1 MTAEGHPLKN
11 RIAGIINRL
20 NNGMHEREETIAV
33 SLLAALAGQNAFL
46 LGPPGTAKS
55 LIARRI
61 ACAFAEKESDIKFF
75 AYLMQRFST
84 PDEVFGPISVQK
96 LKEDTY
102 FRQTDRFLPWAEFA
116 FLDEI
121 WKASPAILN
130 TLLTIVNERIFRNG
144 ATEDRV
150 SLKALIAASNE
161 TPPDGQGLEALYDR
175 FIVRLHVPQMRDPE
189 NFKNLLA
196 SSQVKDSVDVGDL
209 AISTKEWDK
218 WRKDIQNVKLSPETT
233 KVVMLV
239 KNELDK
245 NAGKKS
251 GVYVS
256 DRRWQKAM
264 LIVKAAAFF
273 CDRHQT
279 NLADALL
286 LRHCL
291 WTTDKNRDAVIKIVE
306 KAVKESGL
314 STGYDFHDLIKQ
326 KEVLRARILQA
337 RIKKELPHGE
347 KKNIYKTEK
356 TEDGV
361 ECYKA
366 VVFSGDARIGYVY
379 SYPQELYMPVVQVD
393 EKRAFYP
400 LNKDGSQHQ
409 QFICQYADD
418 QSVLIVVNPDHY
430 YSHHDISL
438 THKGKPETYSTN
450 IVWPLERS
458 DTEKTA
464 NGVVCYKVS
473 VWRGVDVTDFNNQLY
488 MPVAEV
494 NKEGEFYPLNERG
507 EEERYFICES
517 DGKGSVRIGGNAG
530 IENHTYRHV
539 SHHENDRSQQGWVTW
554 SLKAKDHEQFNSPD
568 TGQRLVADI
577 RKDVAKL
584 TGQFREIKD
593 AVKKQRESFHKDLDS
608 PFVPDEKSKLALDG
622 VDEQLDEIEVALQ
635 DCGAMHELAKD

>member
-1 MTAEGHPLKN
+1 MALSRNINGWIPACAGMTDMLTSGNMCYNARRKTMTAEGHPLKN

-96 LKEDTY
+96 LKEDIY

-175 FIVRLHVPQMRDPE
+175 FIVRLHVPPMRDPG
-189 NFKNLLA
+189 NFVKLL
-196 SSQVKDSVDVGDL
+196 SSPQVKSRVNDVGNL
-209 AISTKEWDK
+209 AISTKEWDE
-218 WRKDIQNVKLSPETT
+218 WREGIQKVQLSPETT
-233 KVVMLV
+233 NVVMLI
-239 KNELDK
+239 KNKLDK

-291 WTTDKNRDAVIKIVE
+291 WTTDKNRDTVIEIVE

-314 STGYDFHDLIKQ
+314 STGRDFGELVQQKEKLHAKIKKALFHD
-326 KEVLRARILQA
+326 EDVY
-337 RIKKELPHGE
+337 E
-347 KKNIYKTEK
+347 TENL
-356 TEDGV
+356 GGM
-361 ECYKA
+361 ECHKA
-366 VVFSGDARIGYVY
+366 VLWHG
-379 SYPQELYMPVVQVD
+379 SYYTDKQQDIYMPASTMSASAAD
-393 EKRAFYP
+393 KKWYP
-400 LNKDGSQHQ
+400 LLDEDCNINKNLLFQAAGN
-409 QFICQYADD
+409 A
-418 QSVLIVVNPDHY
+418 
-430 YSHHDISL
+430 
-438 THKGKPETYSTN
+438 
-450 IVWPLERS
+450 
-458 DTEKTA
+458 
-464 NGVVCYKVS
+464 
-473 VWRGVDVTDFNNQLY
+473 
-488 MPVAEV
+488 
-494 NKEGEFYPLNERG
+494 
-507 EEERYFICES
+507 
-517 DGKGSVRIGGNAG
+517 SVRINVAKNHGHYHQYISLRQNDGGRQ
-530 IENHTYRHV
+530 E
-539 SHHENDRSQQGWVTW
+539 QVTC
-554 SLKAKDHEQFNSPD
+554 SLKVLFRKGTKIRFDSPG
-568 TGQRLVADI
+568 TRQILTEKFRGLVEEM
-577 RKDVAKL
+577 KE
-584 TGQFREIKD
+584 QFREIKD
-593 AVKKQRESFHKDLDS
+593 TVQNQREAFRQELDS
-608 PFVPDEKSKLALDG
+608 PFDPEEKSKIALEG
-622 VDEQLDEIEVALQ
+622 VDNQLREIDAALQ
-635 DCGAMHELAKD
+635 DCEHMYALAKD

>member
-96 LKEDTY
+96 LKEDIY
-102 FRQTDRFLPWAEFA
+102 FRQTEKFLPWAEFA

-175 FIVRLHVPQMRDPE
+175 FIVRLHVPPMRDPE
-189 NFKNLLA
+189 NFANLLE
-196 SSQVKDSVDVGDL
+196 SSQVKDSVDVGGL
-209 AISTKEWDK
+209 AISTRDWDK
-218 WRKDIQNVKLSPETT
+218 WRKGIQKVRLSPETIY
-233 KVVMLV
+233 VVMLV

-245 NAGKKS
+245 NAAEES

-291 WTTDKNRDAVIKIVE
+291 WTTDKNRDAVIEIVE
-306 KAVKESGL
+306 KAVKDSGL

-326 KEVLRARILQA
+326 KEELLAKIQKNLRHDKNVYETDETENG
-337 RIKKELPHGE
+337 IK
-347 KKNIYKTEK
+347 
-356 TEDGV
+356 
-361 ECYKA
+361 CYK
-366 VVFSGDARIGYVY
+366 VVVWYGHYHHHNTASSWCI
-379 SYPQELYMPVVQVD
+379 YMPVEKINKKD
-393 EKRAFYP
+393 EF
-400 LNKDGSQHQ
+400 H
-409 QFICQYADD
+409 
-418 QSVLIVVNPDHY
+418 
-430 YSHHDISL
+430 
-438 THKGKPETYSTN
+438 
-450 IVWPLERS
+450 
-458 DTEKTA
+458 
-464 NGVVCYKVS
+464 
-473 VWRGVDVTDFNNQLY
+473 
-488 MPVAEV
+488 
-494 NKEGEFYPLNERG
+494 PLNENG
-507 EEERYFICES
+507 EEFSGFVCQPAGES
-517 DGKGSVRIGGNAG
+517 AVHIKGDGYHGRV
-530 IENHTYRHV
+530 YV
-539 SHHENDRSQQGWVTW
+539 SLDENDSCEKRQVTW
-554 SLKAKDHEQFNSPD
+554 RPKMLAAEGSKKYLGSPD
-568 TGQRLVADI
+568 ARRRLAKSYRDDI
-577 RKDVAKL
+577 AEIG
-584 TGQFREIKD
+584 GQFRKMKD
-593 AVKKQRESFHKDLDS
+593 AVGSLRKQFRKELGS
-608 PFVPDEKSKLALDG
+608 PFVPEEKSKIALDG
-622 VDEQLDEIEVALQ
+622 VDEQLDEIEAALQ
-635 DCGAMHELAKD
+635 DCRAMHELAKD

>member
-1 MTAEGHPLKN
+1 MCYNARRKTMTAEGHPLKN
-11 RIAGIINRL
+11 RIAGIINCL

-61 ACAFAEKESDIKFF
+61 ACAFAEKQFF

-84 PDEVFGPISVQK
+84 PEEVFGPVSIAE
-96 LKEDTY
+96 LKNDKYVRKPEG
-102 FRQTDRFLPWAEFA
+102 FLPRADFA

-130 TLLTIVNERIFRNG
+130 TLLTIINEGLFRNG

-175 FIVRLHVPQMRDPE
+175 FIVRLHVPPMRDPD
-189 NFKNLLA
+189 NFVKLLA
-196 SSQVKDSVDVGDL
+196 YSQVEVRGVGDL

-218 WRKDIQNVKLSPETT
+218 WRKGIQKVKLSPETT
-233 KVVMLV
+233 NVVMLV

-245 NAGKKS
+245 KNKLAKKADKKS

-306 KAVKESGL
+306 KAVKDSGF
-314 STGYDFHDLIKQ
+314 STGRDFGKLIEQ
-326 KEVLRARILQA
+326 KEQLHANM
-337 RIKKELPHGE
+337 KKALLHDE
-347 KKNIYKTEK
+347 NVYKTEMLGG
-356 TEDGV
+356 T

-366 VVFSGDARIGYVY
+366 VVWH
-379 SYPQELYMPVVQVD
+379 
-393 EKRAFYP
+393 
-400 LNKDGSQHQ
+400 GS
-409 QFICQYADD
+409 
-418 QSVLIVVNPDHY
+418 
-430 YSHHDISL
+430 
-438 THKGKPETYSTN
+438 YSTDRQQDIYMSVSAVN
-450 IVWPLERS
+450 ASATDKKWYSPWSE
-458 DTEKTA
+458 
-464 NGVVCYKVS
+464 NG
-473 VWRGVDVTDFNNQLY
+473 
-488 MPVAEV
+488 EV
-494 NKEGEFYPLNERG
+494 NKNLAFQAAGAA
-507 EEERYFICES
+507 
-517 DGKGSVRIGGNAG
+517 SVRIQSKGNYD
-530 IENHTYRHV
+530 YRYI
-539 SHHENDRSQQGWVTW
+539 SLSQGNDRNNQITCR
-554 SLKAKDHEQFNSPD
+554 LKVLFHKGAIREFDSPG
-568 TGQRLVADI
+568 TRQRLTASF
-577 RKDVAKL
+577 REDVAKL
-584 TGQFREIKD
+584 VGQFREVKS
-593 AVKKQRESFHKDLDS
+593 AVENQRETFRKELDS
-608 PFVPDEKSKLALDG
+608 PFVPEEKSKIALEG
-622 VDEQLDEIEVALQ
+622 VDNQLSEIDAALQ
-635 DCGAMHELAKD
+635 DCEHMHELAKD